1 MVIEFKSLSQNCSVL
16 SLKETIVISGL
27 REGQK
32 IVISKGMKENE
43 IYDLVFLK
51 NSTAI
56 EVQLEDFSEDKMIVS
71 GNYDTLLFG
80 KK

>member
-32 IVISKGMKENE
+32 IIISKGMKENE
-43 IYDLVFLK
+43 IYDLVFLT

-56 EVQLEDFSEDKMIVS
+56 EVQLKDFSEDKMIAS
-71 GNYDTLLFG
+71 GDFDTLLFG
-80 KK
+80 KL

>member
-1 MVIEFKSLSQNCSVL
+1 MVIEFKSLSQNYSIL

-43 IYDLVFLK
+43 IYDLIFLK

>member
-43 IYDLVFLK
+43 IYDLIFLK

>member
-1 MVIEFKSLSQNCSVL
+1 
-16 SLKETIVISGL
+16 
-27 REGQK
+27 
-32 IVISKGMKENE
+32 MKENE
-43 IYDLVFLK
+43 IYDLIFLK